1 METKKL
7 SINPIALS
15 DESRDKVL
23 TLIKASH
30 RDPMDLES
38 VLPWKEGID
47 FGRPPKLERG
57 CWIYA
62 TPYWDALSETQRRE
76 LLWKEIARDVSMF
89 IWLEQT
95 LPPLY
100 IGYINR
106 FPFELS
112 PEVYEYLMIFSR
124 EEITHTLMFR
134 RYMKLAGL
142 ELFQPPSGAYAAF
155 VNQLPGM
162 HPVVGILWTLMI
174 EWTAELNVMYLTQDT
189 GLEPLTRKM
198 FHEHHI
204 EEVRH
209 IAFGKRVVENFF
221 NTVPTSQLDAIR
233 ANIAPSFRH
242 LKREVTFNS
251 EVALHT
257 SFSFPIAPGED
268 EKIAAV
274 RNSDNNQQLNNERFA
289 EIDRWFLQLGIV

>member
-1 METKKL
+1 METVAPL
-7 SINPIALS
+7 ENPIILT

-30 RDPMDLES
+30 RDPMNLES
-38 VLPWKEGID
+38 VLPWQNGID
-47 FGRPPKLERG
+47 FEKPPKIERG

-62 TPYWDALSETQRRE
+62 TPYWDALDAAQRRE

-89 IWLEQT
+89 IWLEQA

-106 FPFELS
+106 FPFGLS

-124 EEITHTLMFR
+124 EEITHTLMFQ
-134 RYMKLAGL
+134 RYLKMAGL
-142 ELFQPPSGAYAAF
+142 ALFRPPTGAYAAF
-155 VNQLPGM
+155 VSQLPSM

-174 EWTAELNVMYLTQDT
+174 EWTAELNVMCLTQDVSI
-189 GLEPLTRKM
+189 EPLTRKM
-198 FHEHHI
+198 FLEHHI

-209 IAFGKRVVENFF
+209 IAFGKRVVESFF
-221 NTVPTSQLDAIR
+221 NVAPLCQLDTIR
-233 ANIAPSFRH
+233 ASIGPAFQN
-242 LKREVTFNS
+242 LKREVTYNR

-257 SFSFPIAPGED
+257 SFVFPIAAGDD
-268 EKIAAV
+268 EKISAI
-274 RNSDNNQQLNNERFA
+274 RDSSNNQHLNSERFD
-289 EIDRWFLQLGIV
+289 EINRWFLQLGIV